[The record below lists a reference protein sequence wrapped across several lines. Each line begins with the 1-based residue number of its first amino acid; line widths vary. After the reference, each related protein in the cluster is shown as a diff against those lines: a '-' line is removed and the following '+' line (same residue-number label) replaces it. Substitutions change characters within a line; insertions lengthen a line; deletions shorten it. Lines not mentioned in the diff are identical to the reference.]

1 MRNYLVAL
9 LGIVLAALV
18 GVAATQSN
26 VAGTWEGE
34 ATPSAGG
41 APNSWTMT
49 LEQDGTQVTGSYV
62 DAAGTN
68 AQVTGTVSENQAE
81 LAIQFGEFAATAN
94 FVVDDNQW
102 TMCTYSLAPQGEG
115 GTCSATR
122 AQ

>member
-1 MRNYLVAL
+1 MRNCLIVVP
-9 LGIVLAALV
+9 GIMVAALV
-18 GVAATQSN
+18 GVTAAQSTL
-26 VAGTWEGE
+26 AGIWEGE

-41 APNSWTMT
+41 APNAWTMT

-115 GTCSATR
+115 GTCAATR

>member
-1 MRNYLVAL
+1 MKACFVAL
-9 LGIVLAALV
+9 LGIVVAALV
-18 GVAATQSN
+18 GVAAAQSN

-34 ATPSAGG
+34 STPSAGG
-41 APNSWTMT
+41 APNSWTVT

-81 LAIQFGEFAATAN
+81 FVMQFDGFAVTAS
-94 FVVDDNQW
+94 FVVDDDQW
-102 TMCTYSLAPQGEG
+102 TMCTYSLGPQGEG
-115 GTCSATR
+115 GTCSAAR

>member
-1 MRNYLVAL
+1 MRGYFVAL
-9 LGIVLAALV
+9 LGIVVAALV
-18 GVAATQSN
+18 GVTAAQSTL
-26 VAGTWEGE
+26 AGIWEGE

-41 APNSWTMT
+41 APNAWTMT

-81 LAIQFGEFAATAN
+81 FVMQFDEFEVTAS
-94 FVVDDNQW
+94 FVVDDDQW
-102 TMCTYSLAPQGEG
+102 TMCTYSLGAQGEG

>member
-1 MRNYLVAL
+1 MKACFVAL
-9 LGIVLAALV
+9 LGIVVAALV
-18 GVAATQSN
+18 GVAAAQSN

-41 APNSWTMT
+41 APNSWTVT

-81 LAIQFGEFAATAN
+81 FVMQFDGFAVTAS
-94 FVVDDNQW
+94 FVVDDDQW
-102 TMCTYSLAPQGEG
+102 TMCTYSLGPQGEG
-115 GTCSATR
+115 GTCSAAR